1 MISYVSTFYLTICLH
16 ITPMQLS
23 GKILDIFMLL
33 ELELVDHIL
42 IGLLEAHRQKILEM
56 DNASDIMDYFK
67 NKMMSESLLNE
78 NIGFF
83 INEESL
89 KKLIRE

>member
-1 MISYVSTFYLTICLH
+1 
-16 ITPMQLS
+16 MQFS

-42 IGLLEAHRQKILEM
+42 IGLLEVHREKILEM
-56 DNASDIMDYFK
+56 ENASYIMDYFK

-89 KKLIRE
+89 QKLISD

>member
-1 MISYVSTFYLTICLH
+1 
-16 ITPMQLS
+16 
-23 GKILDIFMLL
+23 MLL

-42 IGLLEAHRQKILEM
+42 IGLLEAHREKLLEM
-56 DNASDIMDYFK
+56 DNASYIMDYFK
-67 NKMMSESLLNE
+67 NKMMSESLLSE

-89 KKLIRE
+89 SKLIRD